1 MDNLKITIKDVLV
14 KTCDNIYIG
23 RLFKEPL
30 YDSEKYENILI
41 QNIIYKYFEKIDN
54 SLTKGHVFDNYP
66 SYNPKIRKQDT
77 VILDNL
83 FFKDKICTG
92 GKSSKDRFTLYF
104 LDGSTFT
111 IKYDE
116 FDKIE
121 INYDPNDFFAKD
133 LGYDVLHAVV
143 RGKNKKI
150 SSNLQSKIINTCE
163 YIDTEIHDRSINNS
177 ISRERVK
184 NTCIFYLSEEID
196 KAIDTV
202 KGKIKDIND
211 KVLPLIEIVS
221 DNLATLEIK
230 KNTLLEYESKLKE
243 VVENSEAEI
252 KDINDKVLPLSEYE
266 SELKGVEQAK
276 IKGKI
281 KIIEKDIKDID
292 KQIKDDEKVIDK
304 QKLQLKKYENIYKKL
319 HSDSVAIK
327 SLIFKFE
334 LFIYKGLPITFD
346 GLPSNYVFIYDNDK
360 FSTDSNI
367 TLYTLNK
374 LINLLESEDE
384 ERIKE
389 FISILKNV
397 FINTDEVLNDTKD
410 NFKNIDTL
418 KEIRSLC
425 LEKIKSDDI
434 IELSMD
440 SIKKEIYDKSRLMQ
454 FSNSVS
460 AVIDELQQNNI
471 VEMDKY
477 IY

>member
-1 MDNLKITIKDVLV
+1 MDNNLKITIKDVLF
-14 KTCDNIYIG
+14 KTCNNVYIG

-54 SLTKGHVFDNYP
+54 SLTKGHTFDNYP

-92 GKSSKDRFTLYF
+92 GRSSKDRFTLYF

-133 LGYDVLHAVV
+133 LGYNILHATV

-196 KAIDTV
+196 KAIDIV
-202 KGKIKDIND
+202 KGKIKDSND
-211 KVLPLIEIVS
+211 KVLPLLEIVS

-230 KNTLLEYESKLKE
+230 KNTLLEYKSKLKLKE
-243 VVENSEAEI
+243 VIDNT
-252 KDINDKVLPLSEYE
+252 
-266 SELKGVEQAK
+266 EQAE

-292 KQIKDDEKVIDK
+292 KQIKDDAKVIDK
-304 QKLQLKKYENIYKKL
+304 QNLKLKKYENIYKKL
-319 HSDSVAIK
+319 HSDNVAIK

-346 GLPSNYVFIYDNDK
+346 GLPSNYVFIYNNDK

-410 NFKNIDTL
+410 NFKSIDTL

-425 LEKIKSDDI
+425 LEKIKSDNI
-434 IELSMD
+434 VELSMD

-460 AVIDELQQNNI
+460 AVINELQRNNI
-471 VEMDKY
+471 VEIDRY